1 MQARLL
7 KDVQMGSGPGQK
19 EEREKEM
26 QTLIVQ
32 NNIQRDEEEE
42 KRVQESYSKSPFGS
56 LFGLPGK
63 QS

>member
-1 MQARLL
+1 
-7 KDVQMGSGPGQK
+7 MGSGPGQK

-26 QTLIVQ
+26 KTLIIE
-32 NNIQRDEEEE
+32 NNKERDVEEE